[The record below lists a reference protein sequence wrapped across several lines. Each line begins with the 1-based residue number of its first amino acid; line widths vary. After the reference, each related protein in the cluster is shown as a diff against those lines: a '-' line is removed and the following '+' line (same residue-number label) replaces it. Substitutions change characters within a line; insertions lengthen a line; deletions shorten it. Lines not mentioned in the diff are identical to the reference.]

1 MQPDESSRTFRNHP
15 SVIVGYMLSTVL
27 VVAVI
32 AWGMLRDTDASGK
45 LTDIALIVGAIMV
58 VVFLWSYFYW
68 KRTFY
73 IFTDTEL
80 HVTRTA
86 IAKSDKHIQYTR
98 LASVNVTRTLLNRVF
113 GTSTLTFNVNSSMNA
128 TAAEATLVL
137 KKDVADRLRSQLN
150 SLIFE
155 KSNTVQDD
163 VLVQTLVKV
172 SNEDVIMHAILGQP
186 TYQALFGLLML
197 FYAVVMLFYDNSGG
211 LITAVILLVFSEVVP
226 FIQAILKYYNY
237 RIFRVGDTVTVESG
251 LITTTRSSF
260 KINKVNSVRIRE
272 PLLARII
279 GKAMLEA
286 EVVGMASDEN
296 NVPLLC
302 PLKRKDEVRRLLSEL
317 VPELV
322 FESEPEH
329 QPRRA
334 LIPMLITD
342 VVFAVIVIAVFLG
355 LLFTAEYYLDGMS
368 ETWALV
374 IRATEAFFAVMI
386 PVLIFGHSGLAQRHR
401 TFDMGKDSF
410 MFVYGGYDTATEYIN
425 YDKVQYVDVTSGPLQ
440 RAFGVASCSV
450 HMMSSVGYKE
460 ITSGLFPPE
469 DLEKV
474 SEEVMARIRDGRYD
488 YRKYY

>member
-15 SVIVGYMLSTVL
+15 SVIVGYMLSV
-27 VVAVI
+27 VIFVAVI
-32 AWGMLRDTDASGK
+32 AFGMLRDTNAVYA
-45 LTDIALIVGAIMV
+45 LTDTALVVGAILV
-58 VVFLWSYFYW
+58 IVFLWSYFYW

-73 IFTDTEL
+73 IFTETEL

-98 LASVNVTRTLLNRVF
+98 LASVNVTRTFLNRVF

-128 TAAEATLVL
+128 TKAEATLVL
-137 KKDVADRLRSQLN
+137 NKDMADRLRNHLN

-155 KSNTVQDD
+155 KSNTIQDD
-163 VLVQTLVKV
+163 VLVETLVTV
-172 SNEDVIMHAILGQP
+172 SNEDVIVHAVFGQP
-186 TYQALFGLLML
+186 TYQAIFGLLML
-197 FYAVVMLFYDNSGG
+197 FYAVVMMFYDNSGG
-211 LITAVILLVFSEVVP
+211 LITAIILLVFSEVVP
-226 FIQAILKYYNY
+226 FVQAILKYYNY

-296 NVPLLC
+296 NIPLLC
-302 PLKRKDEVRRLLSEL
+302 PLKRKGDVRRLLNEL

-322 FESEPEH
+322 FESDPVH

-334 LIPMLITD
+334 LIPMLIAD
-342 VVFAVIVIAVFLG
+342 VIYAAVVIAVFLG
-355 LLFTAEYYLDGMS
+355 LLFTAEYYLDGMN

-374 IRATEAFFAVMI
+374 IRATEAFLAVMV
-386 PVLIFGHSGLAQRHR
+386 PVLIFGRSGLAQRHR
-401 TFDMGKDSF
+401 TFDMGRDSF
-410 MFVYGGYDTATEYIN
+410 MFVYGSYDTATEYIN
-425 YDKVQYVDVTSGPLQ
+425 YDKVQYVEVTSGPLQ
-440 RAFGVASCSV
+440 RVFGVGTCSV
-450 HMMSSVGYKE
+450 HMMSSIGYKQ

-469 DLEKV
+469 DLERV
-474 SEEVMARIRDGRYD
+474 SGEVMARIRDGRYD
-488 YRKYY
+488 YRRYY